1 MMARQG
7 PADEIR
13 ASERSAPRGREGSMI
28 VLDSAV
34 AERHAMMRD
43 AARAFADGR
52 IRPLAEELDRTEA
65 FPRELYA
72 EMAGLGMFGITVPEA
87 MGGVGSAMLGDA
99 AAMAELHRGYALND

>member
-1 MMARQG
+1 
-7 PADEIR
+7 
-13 ASERSAPRGREGSMI
+13 MI
-28 VLDSAV
+28 ALDSAV

-43 AARAFADGR
+43 AARAFANGR

-87 MGGVGSAMLGDA
+87 MGGVGSDVLSYA
-99 AAMAELHRGYALND
+99 AVMEELSRGYASVADQCGLIELVAPLLARHRPPPHHPP